1 MSWQLLICISV
12 ILYSVSVL
20 LQRLLLK
27 DDKSESISFSIIFQ
41 LGVALVTA
49 ILVFVMQGK
58 IPLPDF
64 SKISWS
70 VLTMTLLYALANI
83 FIFKALK
90 ETEASRFT
98 VIFSGKTLFAA
109 IGASLLFQELL
120 TPVQWIGAVL
130 IIVGIVIITMKKSG
144 KKLNMGDLYALLAA
158 ILFGLANT
166 NDRFLVKFFDPYTY
180 VVIGFLLPGF
190 AIALMYPK
198 KLKLL
203 KTYARKSFLFKMT
216 FLCLLYGLSAVTFF
230 AALQITPN
238 SSQLFSINS
247 FGAIITVILSILVL
261 KEKDHMWKKIL
272 GVVVSVAGLLLIS
285 T

>member
-1 MSWQLLICISV
+1 MTWQILIGISV

-27 DDKSESISFSIIFQ
+27 DDKSESISFSILFQ
-41 LGVALVTA
+41 LGVAGVTT
-49 ILVFVMQGK
+49 ILVFIIQGK
-58 IPLPDF
+58 VPLPDF
-64 SKISWS
+64 SKIAWS
-70 VLTMTLLYALANI
+70 VLMMTVLYALANI

-90 ETEASRFT
+90 NTEASRFT
-98 VIFSGKTLFAA
+98 VIFASKTLFAA
-109 IGASLLFQELL
+109 LGASLLFREML
-120 TPVQWIGAVL
+120 TPIQWIGAIL
-130 IIVGIVIITMKKSG
+130 IIAGIVIITMKKVD
-144 KKLNMGDLYALLAA
+144 KQLNMGDLFALFAA

-166 NDRFLVKFFDPYTY
+166 NDRFLVKFFDPYSY
-180 VVIGFLLPGF
+180 VIIGFLLPGL

-198 KLKLL
+198 KIVLL
-203 KTYARKSFLFKMT
+203 KTYMRKNFLYKMA

-247 FGAIITVILSILVL
+247 FGAIITVVLSILVL

-272 GVVVSVAGLLLIS
+272 GVVVSVAGLLLIIG
-285 T
+285 